1 MFTFYLETHGCQ
13 MNEYDTLIARSILE
27 RAGGVW
33 TSRLESAHLIVIN
46 TCAVREKAQEK
57 VLNRVRSLLYLKKE
71 NARAIGIIGCV
82 AQSEKEKLLE
92 NAPLDFVIGPDS
104 LRSLA
109 ELAPIAEGHPVLEK
123 SAPLVDTQLSSR
135 ETYEDIVIQESRFF
149 RMEDFPFSRFVT
161 IQRGCDHFCSFCV
174 VPFTRGRERSK
185 STLSILEEIKRLE
198 ENGAKSILLLGQNV
212 NSFHNPTD
220 TFVSLLEK
228 ILRETGIPRISFT
241 SPHPKDF
248 PMELL
253 SLIGRE
259 KRLVSHLHAPLQ
271 SGSDGVLERMKREY
285 TQKEYL
291 ELIENAYR
299 EIPRLNLTTDI
310 IVGFPGE
317 THEDFEQTRK
327 VMQLADF
334 DSAFMFAYSERPH
347 TYARQKY
354 PDDIPPEEKI
364 KRLQIIIEEQNTR
377 ARKKNETYLGSTVQ
391 MIPEEFSKR
400 GQEYIT
406 GKSEN
411 GKKILLDSRNLRE
424 EWIARHEEIQVKVE
438 SATSVTL
445 FGKITEPDVY

>member
-33 TSRLESAHLIVIN
+33 TSRVESAHLIVIN

-109 ELAPIAEGHPVLEK
+109 DLAGVAEKIPDANSLPVVKTKISE
-123 SAPLVDTQLSSR
+123 R
-135 ETYEDIVIQESRFF
+135 ETYEDILIRNSRYFSV
-149 RMEDFPFSRFVT
+149 EDFPFSRFVT

-185 STLSILEEIKRLE
+185 STQSILDEIKHWE
-198 ENGAKSILLLGQNV
+198 ETGAKSILLLGQNV
-212 NSFHNPTD
+212 NSFHNSTD
-220 TFVSLLEK
+220 TFVDLLEK

-259 KRLVSHLHAPLQ
+259 KRLVSHLHVPLQ
-271 SGSDGVLERMKREY
+271 SGSDGVLERMKRGY
-285 TQKEYL
+285 SQKDYL

-317 THEDFEQTRK
+317 SHEDFEQTRK

-354 PDDIPPEEKI
+354 PDDIPEKLKI
-364 KRLQIIIEEQNTR
+364 ERLQIIIEEQNAR
-377 ARKKNETYLGSTVQ
+377 ARKKNETYRGSTVL

-400 GQEYIT
+400 GQEYIA

-411 GKKILLDSRNLRE
+411 GKKILLDSRNLPE
-424 EWIARHEEIQVKVE
+424 EWITRHEEIPVMVE

-445 FGKITEPDVY
+445 FGKITEPDVC